1 MRELSY
7 PQLLQHARHIM
18 LPSMDIE
25 GQERLYN
32 SHVLIVGVGGLG
44 CAAAQYLVASG
55 IGSVTLMD
63 DDAVDTSNV
72 SRQVLYRSADVARS
86 KVDCARDQLYQ
97 LNPDCEI
104 MASPSR
110 FDIDTPVNLYDCV
123 LDCSDN
129 KATRLLVDRA
139 CAAAGV
145 PSVVGAAVRMEGQ
158 LGVFHTLGSRT
169 AYHDVARLF
178 GEPNV
183 SCSEAGVLS
192 PVVGIIG
199 SMQAAEAL
207 KLLSGC
213 APTLC
218 DQWLLLDVATMQM
231 QTFAIPHIT

>member
-7 PQLLQHARHIM
+7 PQMLQHARHIM
-18 LPSMDIE
+18 LPNMDIE

-32 SHVLIVGVGGLG
+32 SHVLLVGVGGLG

-55 IGSVTLMD
+55 IGKVTLMD
-63 DDAVDTSNV
+63 DDTVDNSNL
-72 SRQVLYRSADVARS
+72 SRQVLYRAVDLDRS
-86 KVDCARDQLYQ
+86 KVECARTQLYV
-97 LNPDCEI
+97 LNPDCQI
-104 MASPSR
+104 VASPSR
-110 FDIDTPVNLYDCV
+110 FDVDTPVDKYDCV

-129 KATRLLVDRA
+129 KVTRLAIDQA
-139 CAAAGV
+139 CSAAGV

-158 LGVFHTLGSRT
+158 LGVFHTAQSRT
-169 AYHDVARLF
+169 GYCDVARLF
-178 GEPNV
+178 GEPKL

-199 SMQAAEAL
+199 SMQATETL

-218 DQWLLLDVATMQM
+218 DQWLLLDAATMHM
-231 QTFAIPHIT
+231 QTFAISHN